1 MPLVIADRVLETCS
15 SPGIGTVSLLGA
27 TSGYQTFASA
37 IGNTNTCYYT
47 IADQSGAGWEVGI
60 GTVTTGSPNTLSRD
74 TVLASSNAG
83 SKVSFSSGT
92 QNVFVTYPAEKAVYL
107 NASGNITP
115 SSLGPATFSSVTDSG
130 LTSGRVTY
138 ASTGGLLADSAN
150 LTFNGTSL
158 TLANDASINGLTVGK
173 GAGAVASNTAV
184 GVGALVSNTTGSTNT
199 ALGYAAGYSNTGS
212 GITAVGYRAGYY
224 STTGGNSTYLG
235 CEAGFGTAG
244 GGDTD
249 YSVAVGYRALYTVGA
264 NTDNITAIGSESL
277 YSTTTGGANTA
288 VGRQSLYS
296 NTTASYNTALGYQA
310 GYSNT
315 VGTQCV
321 YIGRAAGYTS
331 TTGTLNTAIGDTSLY
346 SNTSGFGNFA
356 GGVSA
361 LYANTTGQS
370 NVAIGNYDGTTS
382 PALRFNTTGSY
393 NIAIGTGALQANT
406 TASSNIAVGY
416 QAGNS
421 NTTGATNTFIGGSA
435 GYTSTGGSNTFIG
448 YTAGYLVTTGIG
460 NTFIG
465 GGLASAIVG
474 AGYRVTTGS
483 KNTIIGNYDG
493 NQGGLDIRTASNYIV
508 LSDGD
513 GNPRQIIDGS
523 GNLGLGVTPSAWGSP
538 LSHAIELA
546 QGTGITAHSGSA
558 TSYYTSNAYYNGS
571 NWIYKSSVKA
581 TLMTMSGAD
590 GSFGWNTAPSGTA
603 GNAITFTQAMTLD
616 ASSNLA
622 IQRAGEVYF
631 VVQNTANNVYG
642 YFDANA
648 SGVSILARDNGAGGK
663 PLSFVTGTTTAMT
676 IDTSGNLGIGTT
688 SPRSKLESVSGSAN
702 INADIAGTAGAF
714 VGTTGSAQ
722 SSIVSIESNDAIAAN
737 TGGVLGFGGRYL
749 NTQYANWAA
758 IKGLKDDATSGNY
771 GGYLSFFTRPN
782 AGSNIER
789 MRIDSS
795 GNLLVGQTSGSYNII
810 SRVTTSD
817 SGDVILSVERQQT
830 GVSALLCYGVSQ
842 TNYNAA
848 NSAIKVGRVA
858 ATLRSINAG
867 GTVNASGADYAEYMT
882 KASDFIL
889 AKGDVV
895 GIDANGK
902 LTNVFADAISF
913 VVKSTNPSYVGG
925 DTWGTEEA
933 IGLTLPKKPIRAED
947 DTDETFAEKE
957 AQYTADK
964 AIFDEALEAARQL
977 VDRIAFAGQVPVNV
991 LGATAGQYIIPVN
1004 DNGAIKGEAVSS
1016 PTFEQYQSAVGKV
1029 IAIESDGRA
1038 RIIVKVA

>member
-47 IADQSGAGWEVGI
+47 IADQSGTGWEVGI

-158 TLANDASINGLTVGK
+158 TLANDASISGLTVGN
-173 GAGAVASNTAV
+173 GSGAVATNTAV
-184 GVGALVSNTTGSTNT
+184 GVSALAANTTGSLNT
-199 ALGYAAGYSNTGS
+199 AFGYNALILNTTSSSSSAFGSYALATSTGANNSAFGYATLSAN
-212 GITAVGYRAGYY
+212 
-224 STTGGNSTYLG
+224 TTG
-235 CEAGFGTAG
+235 A
-244 GGDTD
+244 
-249 YSVAVGYRALYTVGA
+249 
-264 NTDNITAIGSESL
+264 
-277 YSTTTGGANTA
+277 ANTA
-288 VGRQSLYS
+288 VGREALGA
-296 NTTASYNTALGYQA
+296 NTTASYNTAVGYQA
-310 GYSNT
+310 GY
-315 VGTQCV
+315 TQ
-321 YIGRAAGYTS
+321 
-331 TTGTLNTAIGDTSLY
+331 TTDLG
-346 SNTSGFGNFA
+346 
-356 GGVSA
+356 
-361 LYANTTGQS
+361 
-370 NVAIGNYDGTTS
+370 
-382 PALRFNTTGSY
+382 
-393 NIAIGTGALQANT
+393 
-406 TASSNIAVGY
+406 
-416 QAGNS
+416 
-421 NTTGATNTFIGGSA
+421 
-435 GYTSTGGSNTFIG
+435 NTFIG
-448 YTAGYLVTTGIG
+448 YAAGQVANKASGTYAQNTFIGMTSGSLVTTGIK
-460 NTFIG
+460 NVI
-465 GGLASAIVG
+465 L
-474 AGYRVTTGS
+474 GS
-483 KNTIIGNYDG
+483 YNG

-523 GNLGLGVTPSAWGSP
+523 GNVGVGVPPSAWGSP